1 MLSELAEKNAGTVFA
16 TDSMVAAIMCAAR
29 SVYSWDRVVTK
40 RDGKVFFDK
49 RDEGNFD
56 LLTVSETAQDAIT
69 DDKDNING
77 VQQLSRESTA
87 ANFNYSQ
94 QVLGDEKPMA
104 FGKAD
109 PLGGG
114 RRARGG
120 VPLPQVDARRRRHP
134 RHALRARR
142 RASELKVRPC
152 CSP

>member
-1 MLSELAEKNAGTVFA
+1 MF
-16 TDSMVAAIMCAAR
+16 C
-29 SVYSWDRVVTK
+29 
-40 RDGKVFFDK
+40 DK
-49 RDEGNFD
+49 RGEGNFD

-69 DDKDNING
+69 DDKDNISG

-114 RRARGG
+114 DAPAVGYRYRGSGRSATASPSSRAASST
-120 VPLPQVDARRRRHP
+120 ARPSSR
-134 RHALRARR
+134 
-142 RASELKVRPC
+142 VRPC